1 MNTVQLI
8 AIIVAVFFL
17 LQVIWLTSQHK
28 LHDQQA
34 FMWMLFAIG
43 ALFVAFG
50 LPYLNSLAV
59 AIGVSYMP
67 SLIFL
72 IGFFVVL
79 SLLMYHTMVFS
90 RQQSKLINLVQEVAY
105 LSKEL
110 EDLKNSQD
118 ALESRNG
125 PGGED
130 FWKRRAAG
138 EEVLKNG
145 LPAENK
151 NNRVSAEDLK
161 NGQTVED
168 LRNRQAAGDED
179 EDLKTGLASAKNK
192 DMSGERQNEHS

>member
-50 LPYLNSLAV
+50 LPYLNSLAI

-72 IGFFVVL
+72 VGFFVVL
-79 SLLMYHTMVFS
+79 SLLMYHTIVFS
-90 RQQSKLINLVQEVAY
+90 RQQGKLINLIQEVAY

-110 EDLKNSQD
+110 EDLKSEKS
-118 ALESRNG
+118 L
-125 PGGED
+125 GEVGS
-130 FWKRRAAG
+130 KRLTA
-138 EEVLKNG
+138 
-145 LPAENK
+145 
-151 NNRVSAEDLK
+151 AEDLVHREVPGDLGNGMAADDLVTREHAVDLGNAETAEGLVFRQTSVSK
-161 NGQTVED
+161 N
-168 LRNRQAAGDED
+168 N
-179 EDLKTGLASAKNK
+179 

>member
-50 LPYLNSLAV
+50 LPYLNSLAI

-72 IGFFVVL
+72 VGFFVVL
-79 SLLMYHTMVFS
+79 SLLMYHTIVFS
-90 RQQSKLINLVQEVAY
+90 RQQGKLINLIQEVAY

-110 EDLKNSQD
+110 EDLKS
-118 ALESRNG
+118 EKSF
-125 PGGED
+125 GELVKGQVNAD
-130 FWKRRAAG
+130 DLVTREIPVDLGKAETAEGLVFRQTSAS
-138 EEVLKNG
+138 KN
-145 LPAENK
+145 
-151 NNRVSAEDLK
+151 
-161 NGQTVED
+161 T
-168 LRNRQAAGDED
+168 
-179 EDLKTGLASAKNK
+179 

>member
-50 LPYLNSLAV
+50 LPYLNRLAV

-110 EDLKNSQD
+110 EDLRNSQA
-118 ALESRNG
+118 ALELRNG
-125 PGGED
+125 PAGED
-130 FWKRRAAG
+130 LRNDHSD
-138 EEVLKNG
+138 EV
-145 LPAENK
+145 
-151 NNRVSAEDLK
+151 
-161 NGQTVED
+161 Q
-168 LRNRQAAGDED
+168 RNRQAAEEED
-179 EDLKTGLASAKNK
+179 IKSGLAAAKNK

>member
-8 AIIVAVFFL
+8 AIIAAVFFL
-17 LQVIWLTSQHK
+17 LQVIWLTSKHK

-50 LPYLNSLAV
+50 LPYLNSLAI

-72 IGFFVVL
+72 IAFFVVL
-79 SLLMYHTMVFS
+79 SLLMYHTIVFS

-110 EDLKNSQD
+110 EDLKNGQ
-118 ALESRNG
+118 ALGDS
-125 PGGED
+125 
-130 FWKRRAAG
+130 
-138 EEVLKNG
+138 KNG
-145 LPAENK
+145 QA
-151 NNRVSAEDLK
+151 AEDLE
-161 NGQTVED
+161 T
-168 LRNRQAAGDED
+168 RMAA
-179 EDLKTGLASAKNK
+179 ANNK
-192 DMSGERQNEHS
+192 AMSGERQNEHS

>member
-50 LPYLNSLAV
+50 LPYLNNLAV

-110 EDLKNSQD
+110 EDLKNSQ
-118 ALESRNG
+118 AGLELRNG
-125 PGGED
+125 QGAED
-130 FWKRRAAG
+130 LSILSDDKR
-138 EEVLKNG
+138 
-145 LPAENK
+145 
-151 NNRVSAEDLK
+151 NRVSAEDL
-161 NGQTVED
+161 
-168 LRNRQAAGDED
+168 RNRQAGED
-179 EDLKTGLASAKNK
+179 ENLKTGLAAANNK
-192 DMSGERQNEHS
+192 DMSGERLNEHS

>member
-50 LPYLNSLAV
+50 LPYLNSFAV

-110 EDLKNSQD
+110 EDLKNSQ
-118 ALESRNG
+118 AGLELRNG
-125 PGGED
+125 PGD
-130 FWKRRAAG
+130 
-138 EEVLKNG
+138 EVLG
-145 LPAENK
+145 SQAAENK
-151 NNRVSAEDLK
+151 RNRLSAEDLK

-168 LRNRQAAGDED
+168 LRNRQAAED
-179 EDLKTGLASAKNK
+179 EDLKTGLAAAKNK
-192 DMSGERQNEHS
+192 DMSGERLNEHS

>member
-110 EDLKNSQD
+110 EDLKNSQ
-118 ALESRNG
+118 AGVEFGNV

-130 FWKRRAAG
+130 LGAQAEVNKRIRI
-138 EEVLKNG
+138 
-145 LPAENK
+145 
-151 NNRVSAEDLK
+151 SAEDLRP
-161 NGQTVED
+161 GHSAED
-168 LRNRQAAGDED
+168 SRDPQAAEA
-179 EDLKTGLASAKNK
+179 EKIKSGLAATNNK

>member
-50 LPYLNSLAV
+50 LPYLNRLAV

-110 EDLKNSQD
+110 EDLKNSQ
-118 ALESRNG
+118 AGVEFGNV

-130 FWKRRAAG
+130 SRDRKASEG
-138 EEVLKNG
+138 EAIK
-145 LPAENK
+145 P
-151 NNRVSAEDLK
+151 
-161 NGQTVED
+161 
-168 LRNRQAAGDED
+168 
-179 EDLKTGLASAKNK
+179 GLAATNNK

>member
-50 LPYLNSLAV
+50 LPYLNRLAV

-110 EDLKNSQD
+110 EDLKNSQ
-118 ALESRNG
+118 AGVEFGNVLGS
-125 PGGED
+125 ED
-130 FWKRRAAG
+130 LRSEAAG
-138 EEVLKNG
+138 
-145 LPAENK
+145 NK
-151 NNRVSAEDLK
+151 RIRVSVEELNNGHSAE
-161 NGQTVED
+161 GM
-168 LRNRQAAGDED
+168 RNRQAAEG
-179 EDLKTGLASAKNK
+179 EDLKSGLTATTNK